1 MIPLIDEEIEFYEKQ
16 NVCHICQKESY
27 YDKNEKNKFKLSQKV
42 RDHCHYIGK
51 LRGPA
56 HGICNL
62 RYKVQQEIPVIIHN
76 GSKCDYHFIIKELS
90 EEFKGQFEC
99 LGENTEKYITF
110 SVPIK
115 KEDDDDNKVITYKIK
130 FIDSCRFMQSTLSG
144 LVDNL
149 SEINNKDC
157 KKYMERKKIRSEYE
171 FIGFK

>member
-1 MIPLIDEEIEFYEKQ
+1 M
-16 NVCHICQKESY
+16 
-27 YDKNEKNKFKLSQKV
+27 
-42 RDHCHYIGK
+42 
-51 LRGPA
+51 
-56 HGICNL
+56 
-62 RYKVQQEIPVIIHN
+62 
-76 GSKCDYHFIIKELS
+76 
-90 EEFKGQFEC
+90 
-99 LGENTEKYITF
+99 
-110 SVPIK
+110 PIK